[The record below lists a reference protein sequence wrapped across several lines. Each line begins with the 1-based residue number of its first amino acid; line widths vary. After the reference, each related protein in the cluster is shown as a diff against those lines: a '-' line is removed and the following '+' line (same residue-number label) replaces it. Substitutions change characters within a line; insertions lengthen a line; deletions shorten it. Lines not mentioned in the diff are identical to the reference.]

1 MRAAA
6 GQWEERN
13 RGVRTQLQGGSAS
26 LGPAGV
32 EMLVGVLA
40 PEARE
45 WVLHMT
51 YQNGVPSCRTIFT
64 SVRNGIVKFKN
75 KIKLK
80 KKKKWKWSP

>member
-1 MRAAA
+1 
-6 GQWEERN
+6 
-13 RGVRTQLQGGSAS
+13 
-26 LGPAGV
+26 
-32 EMLVGVLA
+32 MLVGVLA

-80 KKKKWKWSP
+80 KKKEMEMESVKTHRDSLV